1 MDITRDNNKLIFISD
16 GKEYLKI
23 VINSDEIT
31 EKIVSPFER
40 YTYTMNHVGEYN
52 LFVSSTEVFQ
62 DEPHTTYNYY
72 HDAINHVVC
81 KFTELFCPCDECED
95 YEFCEGENSEEILC
109 LFNEV
114 YSTILL
120 QPNYSTQVFSFINVL
135 YNEYSKIKIIKSLHK
150 EIYISDDE
158 CCENS
163 VADNIFILI
172 FSLYY
177 LYSQNPDYTQEEV
190 DKLFKYEDI
199 LNCSKNLGLCTDT
212 LLEALET
219 EFGPKIEPPTFEGFS
234 FTLRQGQDSSIV
246 TKDFT
251 VNDFLSGYTDPQQ
264 SPAKSLKIVT
274 LPASGDLVYNGSE
287 IMQVP
292 FEIPVGDIINL
303 SYVKDLSELDTTPSI
318 TLGDESLPLS
328 TFRVQMSNQFD
339 YYSNV
344 GDIKAYIIK
353 YRNKRPNQIGNNHLV
368 LGNREIYHFT
378 VADFTTETSPVYSDP
393 ENDALKEIK
402 ISWMDLPGS
411 LYIINNNSLFNP
423 YVDRRGLIPVVNNQ
437 IITAET
443 INSSKFIYVSPNT
456 NNRSQGGFSFA
467 VKDVGSSQFFTD
479 EIHGRFT
486 IESDELTLPEI
497 IAVDDNIVMNF
508 SETPTIPVL
517 DNDTHPEESLV
528 IIVSEPSHGTA
539 YVDENNN
546 IIYVHGHNKEEVDRL
561 QYKIVTPNQESN
573 VAEVVISIVYNAEK
587 LYFGDVDEIPT
598 TSEEVKTLL
607 ENDTIGNEGVYSF
620 DNVEKR
626 KNVILIPKTHALDY
640 VITSNQENIKPNFQV
655 RDFTFTNDGG
665 ITAIWDMY
673 YHSSV
678 LPLNVTITF
687 KLKLS

>member
-1 MDITRDNNKLIFISD
+1 MDITRDNNKLIFVSD

-23 VINSDEIT
+23 VINSDETT
-31 EKIVSPFER
+31 EKIVSPFES
-40 YTYTMNHVGEYN
+40 YTYTMNHVGEYK
-52 LFVSSTEVFQ
+52 LFVSSTEAFQ

-120 QPNYSTQVFSFINVL
+120 QPNYSTQVFGFINVL

-150 EIYISDDE
+150 EIYMSDDE

-212 LLEALET
+212 LLDAWET
-219 EFGPKIEPPTFEGFS
+219 EFGPKVEPPTFEGFS
-234 FTLRQGQDSSIV
+234 FTLREGENSSIV
-246 TKDFT
+246 TKNFT
-251 VNDFLSGYTDPQQ
+251 VNDFLSRYTDPQQ
-264 SPAKSLKIVT
+264 SPAKNLKILT

-292 FEIPVGDIINL
+292 FEILVADIVNL
-303 SYVKDLSELDTTPSI
+303 SYVKDVAELEISPLIGSDSLSLT
-318 TLGDESLPLS
+318 
-328 TFRVQMSNQFD
+328 TFRVQISNQFD
-339 YYSNV
+339 FYSNV
-344 GDIKAYIIK
+344 GDIKAYIIR
-353 YRNKRPNQIGNNHLV
+353 YRNKRPDQIGNNLLV

-378 VADFTTETSPVYSDP
+378 VADFTTDTSPVYSDP
-393 ENDALKEIK
+393 ENDPLKEIK
-402 ISWMDLPGS
+402 ISWMNLPGS
-411 LYIINNNSLFNP
+411 LYIINNSSLVDP

-437 IITAET
+437 IITVET
-443 INSSKFIYVSPNT
+443 INSSKFIYVSPDI
-456 NNRSQGGFSFA
+456 NNKTQGEFSFA

-479 EIHGRFT
+479 GIHGRFT
-486 IESDELTLPEI
+486 IESDKLTLPEI
-497 IAVDDNIVMNF
+497 VAVDDSITMHF
-508 SETPTIPVL
+508 SETSIIPVL
-517 DNDTHPEESLV
+517 DNDTYPEGSLV
-528 IIVSEPSHGTA
+528 VIVLQPSYGTA

-546 IIYVHGHNKEEVDRL
+546 IIYVHGYNKEEVDML
-561 QYKIVTPNQESN
+561 QYKIVTPSQESN
-573 VAEVVISIVYNAEK
+573 VAEVVISILYNVEK
-587 LYFGDVDEIPT
+587 LYFGDVDEIPV
-598 TSEEVKTLL
+598 TSGEVKTLL
-607 ENDTIGNEGVYSF
+607 ENDTVENEGIYSF
-620 DNVEKR
+620 DNVDKR

-640 VITSNQENIKPNFQV
+640 VITSNQENIKPNF
-655 RDFTFTNDGG
+655 TFTNDNNS
-665 ITAIWDMY
+665 TAIWDMY
-673 YHSSV
+673 YHTSV